1 MSRRPF
7 RSAALGHLSVAL
19 VATLAAVSGA
29 VLSTGAARAQDF
41 TMKFATLTINDVQHE
56 FIKMYKTELE
66 KVTNNRIK
74 VEVYPAGQLGSA
86 ARQAEGL
93 RLGTIEA
100 ASGPAELFVGADP
113 RFQGLAMAGLFKD
126 LAHVRSSV
134 LVPQLRQAVS
144 EVAASRGLVLLGII
158 AYDAQSFA
166 FKAPVTKL
174 ADFAG
179 KRIRVLAS
187 EGEQAQVNALGGAA
201 VPMSLGEV
209 LPALTQ
215 GTIDGVNSGMPVF
228 VAFKYY
234 DGAPNVLD
242 THLWAIVTLNLVS
255 KVWYDRLPADLKEA
269 VTKAGA
275 TVEPEANKWHA
286 ARLVQDNNTWKER
299 GGKIATL
306 SPAEQQEA
314 ERRASAAIQPVLDK
328 SAPLKEFYNKI
339 KAAAATAK

>member
-7 RSAALGHLSVAL
+7 RSAALGRLGGAL
-19 VATLAAVSGA
+19 LATLAAVSAAALSAGA
-29 VLSTGAARAQDF
+29 VRAQDF

-66 KVTNNRIK
+66 KATNNRIK

-86 ARQAEGL
+86 PRQAEGL

-166 FKAPVTKL
+166 FKTPVTKL
-174 ADFAG
+174 ADFSG

-215 GTIDGVNSGMPVF
+215 GTIDGVSSGMPVF

-269 VTKAGA
+269 VTKAAA
-275 TVEPEANKWHA
+275 TVEPETNKWQA

-299 GGKIATL
+299 GGKVATL

-314 ERRASAAIQPVLDK
+314 ERRATAAIQPVLDK
-328 SAPLKEFYNKI
+328 SAPLKEFYNKV